1 MPKVWADNEEVL
13 FNEGIPDNSQQIY
26 ELLMGA
32 LSEQRRAVV
41 EFLVDGED
49 ALASNSFPEKFD
61 VIKASSMTHDEITLR
76 LTKATLEQTEKLD
89 VEIDAYSKNILS
101 TPWSVVVKQM
111 DQFISKIQPFADLI
125 DNVSPYAN
133 AYNPEWA
140 SSLNDIAKEQA
151 NCLTF
156 ILQAFENNNPA
167 SLSDEIGVTFL
178 PLIKKI
184 KNLFLNDVIP
194 QLEEMVNL
202 ATNPAS

>member
-1 MPKVWADNEEVL
+1 
-13 FNEGIPDNSQQIY
+13 
-26 ELLMGA
+26 
-32 LSEQRRAVV
+32 
-41 EFLVDGED
+41 
-49 ALASNSFPEKFD
+49 
-61 VIKASSMTHDEITLR
+61 
-76 LTKATLEQTEKLD
+76 
-89 VEIDAYSKNILS
+89 
-101 TPWSVVVKQM
+101 M